1 MPSDTPMRPRR
12 TSARPALCRR
22 AARRIAMMVM
32 LAGFLGMALPTPV
45 ASAHAYLL
53 ASTPPGGYAVPAA
66 PTDVSLDFDLPVTI
80 GAVPLTL
87 TDGAGAPKELGPAAL
102 SLGGR
107 RLSAHVA
114 AQLAD
119 GGYRISWEV
128 TADDG
133 DVVSGVI
140 AFTVGKAA
148 GAITEAPSG
157 ALAVDSVVVIV
168 SRWVLFAGLA
178 LALGGLLGAILV
190 ARVLREMA
198 PDGAGAPRPAILVG
212 STLGFA
218 AASVLA
224 AAQIGGDTPRL
235 ILTGPG
241 RILGVEALA
250 FAAAAFL
257 GWLSRRRGNPR
268 LSLVAGLFLLAVI
281 AAEGVRAHPHAAS
294 PLWGTALTITHLLTA
309 ALWVGALLH
318 VLRTAHR
325 WRDHH
330 PGWISLL
337 VHDYARLALLG
348 VAVVI
353 ATGTAEA
360 IIVIPN
366 LAALVTTTY
375 GMVLTAKIALVAAVV
390 VLAVLGRRRL
400 RTAVRTTSGSP
411 IGRPIRVEMGVLLG
425 ILAVTAV
432 LVSVTPARPVSTE
445 LPAPP
450 LPSGPVITL
459 GTLAGQITVIAAASA
474 GQLVIRMTSP
484 DRDDL
489 GTDNADTGGTGGTGG
504 TGADTPTIDRGSPS
518 PTYRLTAR
526 LEPPEA
532 PQVPLTLLGCG
543 PGCFTTPI
551 TWRPGVNPLRITI
564 DAPPWSGGTAIL
576 DVPWPPRADSSM
588 LAEVLPAMRAVP
600 QMTVHQAV
608 TSNYSGYRGE
618 EGALRISGTEFLN
631 TEPYGSGTADVVI
644 LASRPEETEL
654 GLGFPGGI
662 AVRLF
667 IGADRRILREEET
680 APNHLITSTFEYP
693 R

>member
-1 MPSDTPMRPRR
+1 
-12 TSARPALCRR
+12 
-22 AARRIAMMVM
+22 MMVM

-53 ASTPPGGYAVPAA
+53 ASTPPGGYAVPTA

-87 TDGAGAPKELGPAAL
+87 TDTAGAPKELGPAGL

-119 GGYRISWEV
+119 GGYRIRWEV

-140 AFTVGKAA
+140 AFTVGTAA
-148 GAITEAPSG
+148 GAIPEVPSG
-157 ALAVDSVVVIV
+157 ALAVDSLMMIV

-178 LALGGLLGAILV
+178 LALGGLLGATLV

-198 PDGAGAPRPAILVG
+198 TDGQGAPRPAVLAG
-212 STLGFA
+212 SALGLA
-218 AASVLA
+218 AASALA
-224 AAQIGGDTPRL
+224 ATQIGADPTRL

-241 RILGVEALA
+241 RIVGVETLA

-257 GWLSRRRGNPR
+257 GWLGRRRGDPR
-268 LSLVAGLFLLAVI
+268 LSVAAGLVLLAVV

-325 WRDHH
+325 WSDH
-330 PGWISLL
+330 PGWTSLL
-337 VHDYARLALLG
+337 IHDYARLALLG

-360 IIVIPN
+360 IIVLPN
-366 LAALVTTTY
+366 LTALVTTPY

-390 VLAVLGRRRL
+390 ALAGVGRRRL
-400 RTAVRTTSGSP
+400 RTAVRTTSLSP
-411 IGRPIRVEMGVLLG
+411 IGRAILLEMGALIG

-432 LVSVTPARPVSTE
+432 LVSVTPPRPVNTE

-489 GTDNADTGGTGGTGG
+489 GTDNADNADTGG
-504 TGADTPTIDRGSPS
+504 TGADTPPIDRGSPS

-551 TWRPGVNPLRITI
+551 TWRPGDNPLRITI
-564 DAPPWSGGTAIL
+564 DAPPWSGGTALL
-576 DVPWPPRADSSM
+576 DVPWPPRTDSSM
-588 LAEVLPAMRAVP
+588 LAEVLTAMRAVP

>member
-1 MPSDTPMRPRR
+1 VPSDAPMRPRR
-12 TSARPALCRR
+12 TAARAALCRR
-22 AARRIAMMVM
+22 TARRIAMMVM

-53 ASTPPGGYAVPAA
+53 ASTPPGGYAVPTA
-66 PTDVSLDFDLPVTI
+66 PADVSLDFDLPVTI
-80 GAVPLTL
+80 GAVPLAL
-87 TDGAGAPKELGPAAL
+87 TDSAGAPKELGPAAL

-119 GGYRISWEV
+119 GGYRIRWEV

-148 GAITEAPSG
+148 GAIPEVPSG

-178 LALGGLLGAILV
+178 LALGGLLGATLV

-198 PDGAGAPRPAILVG
+198 TDGAGAPRPAILVG
-212 STLGFA
+212 SVLGFA

-224 AAQIGGDTPRL
+224 AAQIGGDAPRL
-235 ILTGPG
+235 ISTGPG
-241 RILGVEALA
+241 RIVGVEALA
-250 FAAAAFL
+250 FASAAFL
-257 GWLSRRRGNPR
+257 GWLGRRRGDPR
-268 LSLVAGLFLLAVI
+268 LSGAAGLVLLAVV
-281 AAEGVRAHPHAAS
+281 AAEGVRAHPHADS
-294 PLWGTALTITHLLTA
+294 PVWGTTLTITHLLTA

-325 WRDHH
+325 WRDH
-330 PGWISLL
+330 PGWTSLL
-337 VHDYARLALLG
+337 IHDYARVALLG
-348 VAVVI
+348 VAVVV

-360 IIVIPN
+360 IIVVPN

-375 GMVLTAKIALVAAVV
+375 GLVLTAKIALVAAVV

-411 IGRPIRVEMGVLLG
+411 IGRAILVEMGALVG

-432 LVSVTPARPVSTE
+432 LVSVTPARPVNTE

-489 GTDNADTGGTGGTGG
+489 GTDNADTGGA
-504 TGADTPTIDRGSPS
+504 GADTPSIDRGSPS
-518 PTYRLTAR
+518 LTYRLTAR
-526 LEPPEA
+526 LESPEA
-532 PQVPLTLLGCG
+532 PAVPLTLLGCG

-564 DAPPWSGGTAIL
+564 DAPPWSGGAALL

-588 LAEVLPAMRAVP
+588 LAEVLAAMRAVP

-618 EGALRISGTEFLN
+618 EGALRISGAEFLN